1 MKKIISTLLI
11 ITMLVANIIA
21 YANTT
26 EYEVIDGWQYI
37 KGTNI
42 ITSYVGTD
50 ADVTIPENTVLK
62 YPWRFFNGSI
72 KKLTI
77 SKNVVIYNDYSHF
90 FAHDNSPDAVIEE
103 VVFAE
108 GVTEVPQYAFM
119 DYSTLKKVT
128 LPSTLKTIGD
138 YAFGYDE
145 GSEPLEIEELRLP
158 ASLEDVPGT
167 AFLNRKIKKIYVE
180 EGYKADS
187 IPYADEYEIEKMSAD
202 IFNCIAGDE
211 WTENVYLKGLTD
223 LDMGDYVD
231 DGFVILDNVLLRYI
245 GTNRKPVIPSNVT
258 RIAKYAFRYCDIE
271 TAVLTENIEILTAL
285 SFANSTLE
293 YIEIP
298 SSIKEL
304 KSACLARTNLKEIF
318 IPKTVKKIH
327 PTFTSGC
334 RQLEKVTFEGVPDI
348 GDGAG
353 FFYSCDSL
361 EREGVIFLDDR
372 MVVPEDFW
380 EFCMYRVK
388 PTQTPTPTASPVPTA
403 TPIPT
408 PTPTP
413 TASPTPTATP
423 TPTVTPTPSP
433 TTEPEKVI
441 EVTSGN
447 NIEVRAD
454 GEKVKF
460 TDANPFI
467 DENNRTQMPIR
478 VLGETLGFDVK
489 WDDTTKTA
497 TLQSSGTLITVKIGE
512 SKILK
517 NQEIIQMDTVAKII
531 NDRTYIPLRAIAEAV
546 GYTVKWN

>member
-1 MKKIISTLLI
+1 
-11 ITMLVANIIA
+11 MLVANIIS
-21 YANTT
+21 YASTT

-50 ADVTIPENTVLK
+50 ADVTIPENTILK

-103 VVFAE
+103 VVFAD
-108 GVTEVPQYAFM
+108 GVTEVPQNAFD
-119 DYSTLKKVT
+119 DYTTLKKIT
-128 LPSTLKTIGD
+128 LPASIEKVGESAFGRCNLKTI
-138 YAFGYDE
+138 
-145 GSEPLEIEELRLP
+145 
-158 ASLEDVPGT
+158 
-167 AFLNRKIKKIYVE
+167 YVK

-187 IPYADEYEIEKMSAD
+187 IPYAEEYVIEKMSAD
-202 IFNCIAGDE
+202 IFDCIAGDE
-211 WTENVYLKGLTD
+211 WTENVYLKGLTN

-231 DGFVILDNVLLRYI
+231 EGFVILDDVLLRDI
-245 GTNRKPVIPSNVT
+245 GTNRKPVVPSNVT
-258 RIAKYAFRYCDIE
+258 RIARYAFRYCDIE
-271 TAVLTENIEILTAL
+271 TAVLTENIEILTGD

-304 KSACLARTNLKEIF
+304 KGACLARTNLKEIF
-318 IPKTVKKIH
+318 VPKTVEKVS
-327 PTFTSGC
+327 PTFVSGC

-388 PTQTPTPTASPVPTA
+388 PTPTPTPTASPVPTA
-403 TPIPT
+403 TPI

-423 TPTVTPTPSP
+423 TPTVTPTSSP

-441 EVTSGN
+441 EVTTGD

-478 VLGETLGFDVK
+478 VLGETLGFEVK
-489 WDDTTKTA
+489 WNDTTKTA
-497 TLQSSGTLITVKIGE
+497 TLKSLGTVITVKIGE

-517 NQEIIQMDTVAKII
+517 NGETIQMDTVAKII

-546 GYTVKWN
+546 GYTVKWK